1 MKLII
6 FIIFGIFGNQS
17 EPINKVSLM
26 YKGGENN
33 FYERLDITKDSIIYN
48 SKLQNKNIFSF
59 KEKTNAVFW
68 DSIIRVINIE
78 NFDRIKPRPHS
89 NDFPSRIMI
98 IETEKSTHKVF
109 GGNKEP
115 LINEFNSILNR
126 KIEQIRDKRK

>member
-6 FIIFGIFGNQS
+6 FIIILIFGNQS
-17 EPINKVSLM
+17 ESINKVSLM

-33 FYERLDITKDSIIYN
+33 VYERLDITKDSIIYN

-59 KEKTNAVFW
+59 KEKTKTVFW

-89 NDFPSRIMI
+89 NDFPMRIII
-98 IETEKSTHKVF
+98 IETEKSIHKVF
-109 GGNKEP
+109 GGSREP
-115 LINEFNSILNR
+115 LINEFNAILNR